1 MYCVIK
7 SRFVSNKDV
16 GTKIFDRL
24 GDIMYAMSDNEDVT
38 AHLIKE
44 FMEEFKEEN
53 KFIEYFQKIW
63 CYDESRIGKIIKV
76 ILNIFYVFI

>member
-1 MYCVIK
+1 
-7 SRFVSNKDV
+7 
-16 GTKIFDRL
+16 
-24 GDIMYAMSDNEDVT
+24 MYAMSDNEDVT

-44 FMEEFKEEN
+44 FMEEFKEEK

-76 ILNIFYVFI
+76 ILNIFYVFIQFRLVILYTKISFFYFV